1 MFGKNIPDKKLYFI
15 GAVIDAAS
23 SFIGGLQKNK
33 QIDKQIAAQREENQK
48 NREWNLNL
56 AKQQNQWNIE
66 QWNRE
71 NAYNTPAAQ
80 MARYKAAGLNS
91 DLIYGQQN
99 LSAASPEMTA
109 GDGSQP
115 TDVSNLANK
124 ATIGDM
130 VSQAAA
136 TRLTNAQ
143 AKLAE
148 SQANKVDEEAEGQ
161 GYQNEILKSDAKF
174 RDALNSG
181 TVKLNNISFKVSEK
195 GMQLTDEQITKLRK
209 ECAQIDQSI
218 EQSRAYVDEIRQKI
232 SNLKTDQAIARLRYV
247 MDAKLNEATL
257 KKIAADTNLSIF
269 ELKRLKNLLP
279 YELANIKADTANKN
293 ASAVLTSRNTP
304 DADSASRLLD
314 AIISGKELENER
326 LDLSLRPERKYHGQ
340 IEGDSNKEL
349 VFYGIEMLLKHV
361 AGAPLSQIK

>member
-1 MFGKNIPDKKLYFI
+1 MAFTTNLALNPLGAI
-15 GAVIDAAS
+15 G
-23 SFIGGLQKNK
+23 SFIGGFQQNKN
-33 QIDKQIAAQREENQK
+33 IDKQIAAQKEENQK

-56 AKQQNQWNIE
+56 AKQQNQWNID

-181 TVKLNNISFKVSEK
+181 TVQLNNMSLKVSEK
-195 GMQLTDEQITKLRK
+195 GMQLTDEQIGKIRK

-218 EQSRAYVDEIRQKI
+218 EQSRATVSEIRQKI
-232 SNLKTDQAIARLRYV
+232 SNLKTDQAISRLRYL
-247 MDAKLNEATL
+247 MDAKLNEATI
-257 KKIAADTNLSIF
+257 KKLASECNLNYIQAKSII
-269 ELKRLKNLLP
+269 KKLP
-279 YELANIKADTANKN
+279 YELANIEADTNSKN
-293 ASAVLTSRNTP
+293 ASADLSRAHIRDINN
-304 DADSASRLLD
+304 SILLRD
-314 AIISGKELENER
+314 VQRSI
-326 LDLSLRPERKYHGQ
+326 LDLEKTKLDFSLDGARAYATTLDGLGKV
-340 IEGDSNKEL
+340 GDFL
-349 VFYGIEMLLKHV
+349 RFVQGVFEVSLGSLFK
-361 AGAPLSQIK
+361 